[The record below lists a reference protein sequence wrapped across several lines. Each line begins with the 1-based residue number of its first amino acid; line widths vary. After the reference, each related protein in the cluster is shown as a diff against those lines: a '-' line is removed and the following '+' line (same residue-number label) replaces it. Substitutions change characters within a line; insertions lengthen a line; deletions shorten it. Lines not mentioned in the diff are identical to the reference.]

1 MTKAEKVRNFTAR
14 RLGEIQRMPENRR
27 RAELARLCR
36 GIGHEPG
43 DLPELWGALLQ
54 DMPEEFLGKSG
65 PSREEW
71 AIYLALTL
79 YAVHQQSQAEPM
91 NRQDYTLGRAVREWA
106 ERSAAGQDWTE
117 SSILRRFN
125 ALATADTLP
134 EIAQHLR
141 GIVQLLRAAK
151 GGAIPLDY
159 PQLAADLYELQFVEK
174 APRVHLRW
182 GQALYYTATKTENTP
197 DKEEN

>member
-1 MTKAEKVRNFTAR
+1 MTKAEKIKSFTAR
-14 RLGEIQRMPENRR
+14 RLGEIWHMPENRR
-27 RAELARLCR
+27 RAELARLRR
-36 GIGHEPG
+36 GVGCQPG
-43 DLPELWGALLQ
+43 DLPELWGTLLQ
-54 DMPEEFLGKSG
+54 DMPEDFLGKGG

-79 YAVHQQSQAEPM
+79 YAVHQQSQADPM
-91 NRQDYTLGRAVREWA
+91 NRDTYSLGQAVRQWA
-106 ERSAAGQDWTE
+106 ERSTPGQDWTE

-141 GIVQLLRAAK
+141 GIVQLLRSAK

-159 PQLAADLYELQFVEK
+159 PQLAADLYELQFVDS

-182 GQALYYTATKTENTP
+182 GQALYAAPAQPEETQ
-197 DKEEN
+197 DKEKN

>member
-1 MTKAEKVRNFTAR
+1 MTKADKIRSFTAR
-14 RLGEIQRMPENRR
+14 RLGEIWRMPENRR
-27 RAELARLCR
+27 RAELARLRR
-36 GIGHEPG
+36 GVGHQPG
-43 DLPELWGALLQ
+43 DLPELWGVLLQ
-54 DMPEEFLGKSG
+54 DMPEDFQGKNG

-71 AIYLALTL
+71 AVYLALTL
-79 YAVHQQSQAEPM
+79 YAVHQQSQPDPM
-91 NRQDYTLGRAVREWA
+91 NSTTYSLGQAVRQWA
-106 ERSAAGQDWTE
+106 ERSAPGQDWTE

-151 GGAIPLDY
+151 GGAIPLEY
-159 PQLAADLYELQFVEK
+159 PQLAVDLYDLQFVEK

>member
-1 MTKAEKVRNFTAR
+1 MSRQDVKNFTAR
-14 RLGEIQRMPENRR
+14 RLGEIWHMPENRR
-27 RAELARLCR
+27 RAELARLRR
-36 GIGHEPG
+36 GVGRQPG

-54 DMPEEFLGKSG
+54 DMPEEFQGKSG

-71 AIYLALTL
+71 AVYLALTL
-79 YAVHQQSQAEPM
+79 YAVHQQSQPEPM
-91 NRQDYTLGRAVREWA
+91 NSTTYSLGKAVRQWA
-106 ERSAAGQDWTE
+106 ERSAPGQDWTE

-141 GIVQLLRAAK
+141 GIVQLLRSAK

-159 PQLAADLYELQFVEK
+159 PQLAVDLYDLQFVEG

-182 GQALYYTATKTENTP
+182 GQDLYAAPAKPEETQ